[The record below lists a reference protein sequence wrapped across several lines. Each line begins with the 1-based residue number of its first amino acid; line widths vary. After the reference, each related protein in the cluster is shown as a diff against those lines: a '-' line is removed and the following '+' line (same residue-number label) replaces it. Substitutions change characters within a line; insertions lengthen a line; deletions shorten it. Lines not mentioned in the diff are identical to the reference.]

1 LSGQRDTE
9 PLLDGALEPRKRE
22 RLVALARRLEAERP
36 VPRAVFR
43 AALGRRLRQRLER
56 DGTPPRGLG
65 VLIAAFAGSGSC
77 LLLVAALG
85 VAGAGPLSA

>member
-1 LSGQRDTE
+1 LSDQRDTD
-9 PLLDGALEPRKRE
+9 PLFDAALEPRKRE
-22 RLVALARRLEAERP
+22 RLAAVARRLEAERP

-56 DGTPPRGLG
+56 HRAPSRRLG